1 MFNICFS
8 CVIPEPSGFIILIA
22 LTLLMRIVMSFVWR
36 KFSSVGG
43 EEWCDEMNYGQKLKL
58 GDAHG
63 TPRNIQEVQASKLGD
78 APKHPHFHHQNIR
91 SSLNALHFLLL
102 LTICVILGASLFLFS
117 VLFCFVLSNK
127 WLDPIIFVLERDT
140 LRFNCIEHSSFH
152 FYVLRVFYFCEY
164 CV

>member
-8 CVIPEPSGFIILIA
+8 YVIPEPSGFIILIA

-78 APKHPHFHHQNIR
+78 APKHPHFHQQNIR

-152 FYVLRVFYFCEY
+152 SYVQRAFYFC
-164 CV
+164 